1 MPDTTVL
8 DLTKRQHAILVLLN
22 SDLHASTRYIAAAV
36 HAKQSTV
43 SLDLALLKQKLGVKS
58 RQSLPDAARTLGWL
72 PYEVPAPETT
82 VEQVRRLVTPTFADA
97 ETKELCVLAEVVNH
111 EAARM
116 TQLIWLTHE
125 SQTEITTER
134 IDAFQEAAN
143 KTGAALNAV
152 NAELSRLRGVVG

>member
-1 MPDTTVL
+1 MPALESL

-36 HAKQSTV
+36 HAKHSTV

-58 RQSLPDAARTLGWL
+58 RQSLPDAARSFGWL
-72 PYEVPAPETT
+72 PYEVPEPETT
-82 VEQVRRLVTPTFADA
+82 VQQVRRLVTPTFADA
-97 ETKELCVLAEVVNH
+97 ETKEICVLAEVVNH

-125 SQTEITTER
+125 SQCEVSTGMV
-134 IDAFQEAAN
+134 DAFQEATN
-143 KTGAALNAV
+143 KVSAAV
-152 NAELSRLRGVVG
+152 NALNVEINRLRGVVG